1 MGEPI
6 RRRTLAAIAREY
18 ESYGRVAPG
27 QPDAPKE
34 FNPGAVFFGV
44 FLPRITTRPVVR
56 PGDTLFPYSFYPA
69 TISYQNAVKQ
79 LLRNKLKVAVEHNHT
94 YGEEPLTAITGAKQG
109 HVCQFIAVG
118 GSLYYA
124 HIAIPDATQSYLYV
138 DVNGTATNTEDDAF
152 ADILFMTNVVNG
164 YAVAMCEKIIA
175 AEMTGEEIVDKLRVS
190 SGNTVTSVTPSRG
203 SVSSATGSAS
213 GSYTPVGNITLA
225 LDDTSSQAR
234 GVKVVVDIQAV
245 DGVLGVET
253 KKLTATFTGVPA
265 TITSTVATQN
275 VNVVTDVTSS
285 SANRVLSVTAR

>member
-6 RRRTLAAIAREY
+6 RRKTLAAIAREY
-18 ESYGRVAPG
+18 ESYGKVAPG

-44 FLPRITTRPVVR
+44 FLPKLTTNRAIQ
-56 PGDTLFPYSFYPA
+56 PGDALFPYSFYPA
-69 TISYQNAVKQ
+69 TIPYKNAVKQ

-94 YGEEPLTAITGAKQG
+94 YGEIPLSAITGAKQG

-164 YAVAMCEKIIA
+164 YAVAMCEKITA
-175 AEMTGEEIVDKLRVS
+175 AEMTK
-190 SGNTVTSVTPSRG
+190 
-203 SVSSATGSAS
+203 
-213 GSYTPVGNITLA
+213 
-225 LDDTSSQAR
+225 Q
-234 GVKVVVDIQAV
+234 DIETT
-245 DGVLGVET
+245 LGVT
-253 KKLTATFTGVPA
+253 DT
-265 TITSTVATQN
+265 TQT
-275 VNVVTDVTSS
+275 VVTGLTTRIDANGYLQIGVSTTSI
-285 SANRVLSVTAR
+285 NYYETN

>member
-6 RRRTLAAIAREY
+6 RRKTLAAIAREY
-18 ESYGRVAPG
+18 ESYGKVAPG

-44 FLPRITTRPVVR
+44 FLPKLTTNRAIQ
-56 PGDTLFPYSFYPA
+56 PGDALFPYSFYPA
-69 TISYQNAVKQ
+69 TISYKNAVKQ

-94 YGEEPLTAITGAKQG
+94 YGEIPLSAITGAKQG

-164 YAVAMCEKIIA
+164 YAVAMCEKITA
-175 AEMTGEEIVDKLRVS
+175 AEMTK
-190 SGNTVTSVTPSRG
+190 
-203 SVSSATGSAS
+203 
-213 GSYTPVGNITLA
+213 
-225 LDDTSSQAR
+225 Q
-234 GVKVVVDIQAV
+234 DIETT
-245 DGVLGVET
+245 LGVT
-253 KKLTATFTGVPA
+253 DT
-265 TITSTVATQN
+265 TQT
-275 VNVVTDVTSS
+275 VVTGLTTRIDANGYLQIGVSTTSI
-285 SANRVLSVTAR
+285 NYYETN

>member
-6 RRRTLAAIAREY
+6 RRKTLAAIAREY
-18 ESYGRVAPG
+18 ERDGRVAPW

-44 FLPRITTRPVVR
+44 FLPKLTTNRAIQ
-56 PGDTLFPYSFYPA
+56 PGDALFPYSFYPA

-94 YGEEPLTAITGAKQG
+94 YGEAPLSAITGAKQG

-124 HIAIPDATQSYLYV
+124 HIAIPDATQSYLFV

-164 YAVAMCEKIIA
+164 YAVAMCEKIETGGLSLEEVDDEIDAKFTA
-175 AEMTGEEIVDKLRVS
+175 AKKTKTIIS
-190 SGNTVTSVTPSRG
+190 
-203 SVSSATGSAS
+203 SVSASIDAS
-213 GSYTPVGNITLA
+213 GYLLISTGGSSITYYGE
-225 LDDTSSQAR
+225 S
-234 GVKVVVDIQAV
+234 
-245 DGVLGVET
+245 
-253 KKLTATFTGVPA
+253 
-265 TITSTVATQN
+265 
-275 VNVVTDVTSS
+275 
-285 SANRVLSVTAR
+285 

>member
-6 RRRTLAAIAREY
+6 RRKTLAAIAREY

-44 FLPRITTRPVVR
+44 YLPRITPSTRFGVE

-79 LLRNKLKVAVEHNHT
+79 LLRNKLKVAVDYSRTHNDN
-94 YGEEPLTAITGAKQG
+94 PICALTGAMPN

-152 ADILFMTNVVNG
+152 ADILFMTGVVNG
-164 YAVAMCEKIIA
+164 YAVAMCEKITA
-175 AEMTGEEIVDKLRVS
+175 AEMTK
-190 SGNTVTSVTPSRG
+190 
-203 SVSSATGSAS
+203 
-213 GSYTPVGNITLA
+213 
-225 LDDTSSQAR
+225 Q
-234 GVKVVVDIQAV
+234 DIETT
-245 DGVLGVET
+245 LGVT
-253 KKLTATFTGVPA
+253 DT
-265 TITSTVATQN
+265 TQT
-275 VNVVTDVTSS
+275 VVTGLTTRID
-285 SANRVLSVTAR
+285 ANGYLQIGASTTTINYYKTN